1 MSEWHWPGA
10 WGALHRHCPNLQVAT
25 FVCNERQADRRGRL
39 EELSEDGKLR
49 KVFDKGRR
57 TLAYMQRQG
66 MLTGVEM
73 EVMKWGRYEGRLAE
87 IV

>member
-1 MSEWHWPGA
+1 
-10 WGALHRHCPNLQVAT
+10 
-25 FVCNERQADRRGRL
+25 L